1 MKVFKKLKRFNTY
14 WACTIVSEKGIENL
28 YLTDSEL
35 HRVRKRSRVANP
47 GGSSATFW
55 ARLHLAWLVLW
66 Q

>member
-1 MKVFKKLKRFNTY
+1 MRTFRKLKRFNTY

-35 HRVRKRSRVANP
+35 HRLRKRSRVADPN
-47 GGSSATFW
+47 GCSAGWF
-55 ARLHLAWLVLW
+55 ARLKLAWAVFW